1 MPELT
6 AIVDFPWAFLDASAQ
21 DALVFAISFLFGGS
35 PKFLGKVDVFDAKEP
50 EVNIAVECL
59 GTDNLLSGE
68 QTFFQGIA
76 DASIQRPSLFEELVL
91 CQEKVQP
98 KRTDFSIN

>member
-21 DALVFAISFLFGGS
+21 DALVFAISFLLGGS

-50 EVNIAVECL
+50 EVNIALECL

-76 DASIQRPSLFEELVL
+76 DTSIQRPSLSR
-91 CQEKVQP
+91 K
-98 KRTDFSIN
+98 S